1 MTAARGAAA
10 AAALLL
16 LSGAAPDPLARLDA
30 LLRDM
35 DTLSADVLQLIV
47 ESDGGVL
54 EESEIRMRL
63 RRPDGFR
70 WETLTPF
77 EELIV
82 ADGSTLWHWQPDLEQ
97 VVIEDWDSGRSE
109 PAVRLLNGR
118 TDGLAED
125 YAVAAG
131 PDGPG
136 GRQAFTLTPRAPDS
150 PHRLIT
156 VGFAEGEIELIR
168 LDGRNGQRT
177 VWRFSDVRRGEP
189 LPGTLFRF
197 EPPAGVE
204 IVDDR

>member
-1 MTAARGAAA
+1 MPAVPRAA

-16 LSGAAPDPLARLDA
+16 LSGAAAAGPSARLHG

-77 EELIV
+77 PELIV
-82 ADGSTLWHWQPDLEQ
+82 TDGRTLWHWQPDLEQ
-97 VVIEDWDSGRSE
+97 VVIEDWDSGQSE
-109 PAVRLLNGR
+109 PAARLLSGR
-118 TDGLAED
+118 TARLEEE

-131 PDGPG
+131 PDDG
-136 GRQAFTLTPRAPDS
+136 GRRESFTLSPLAADS

-156 VGFAEGEIELIR
+156 IGFADGEVELIR

-177 VWRFSDVRRGEP
+177 VWRFSNVRRGAA
-189 LPGTLFRF
+189 LDGTLFRF
-197 EPPAGVE
+197 EPPAGIEV
-204 IVDDR
+204 VDSR